1 MYQVIY
7 QAIYLQHYLPV
18 IIYTSNILTEKEGKS
33 MQKPFPIGRQLRML
47 NNKFRE
53 LGDRNLQKYNLTAA
67 QLDVMIYLKCSGEEE
82 IHQRQIEN
90 WFQLKNPTVTGL
102 LNRLEEKGFII
113 RRTNPADRRYRVIEL
128 TEKGEQILG
137 QMWEQAWNLENRI
150 YDCLSKEEQEQLMVL
165 LDRILNSLS
174 EV

>member
-1 MYQVIY
+1 
-7 QAIYLQHYLPV
+7 
-18 IIYTSNILTEKEGKS
+18 EGKS

-128 TEKGEQILG
+128 
-137 QMWEQAWNLENRI
+137 
-150 YDCLSKEEQEQLMVL
+150 
-165 LDRILNSLS
+165 
-174 EV
+174 

>member
-1 MYQVIY
+1 
-7 QAIYLQHYLPV
+7 
-18 IIYTSNILTEKEGKS
+18 

-102 LNRLEEKGFII
+102 LNRLERKGLSF
-113 RRTNPADRRYRVIEL
+113 A
-128 TEKGEQILG
+128 GQILPTEG
-137 QMWEQAWNLENRI
+137 TG
-150 YDCLSKEEQEQLMVL
+150 
-165 LDRILNSLS
+165 
-174 EV
+174 

>member
-1 MYQVIY
+1 M
-7 QAIYLQHYLPV
+7 QAPR
-18 IIYTSNILTEKEGKS
+18 
-33 MQKPFPIGRQLRML
+33 PIGKQLRML

-53 LGDRNLQKYNLTAA
+53 VADRNLQKYNLTAA
-67 QLDVMIYLKCSGEEE
+67 QLEILVYLKCSGEEE

-102 LNRLEEKGFII
+102 LNRLEEKGFIV
-113 RRTNPADRRYRVIEL
+113 RRMNPADKRYRVIEL

-137 QMWEQAWNLENRI
+137 EMWEEAQGMENKI
-150 YDCLSKEEQEQLMVL
+150 YSGLSEEELHTLSRL

-174 EV
+174 EA

>member
-1 MYQVIY
+1 
-7 QAIYLQHYLPV
+7 
-18 IIYTSNILTEKEGKS
+18 
-33 MQKPFPIGRQLRML
+33 
-47 NNKFRE
+47 
-53 LGDRNLQKYNLTAA
+53 
-67 QLDVMIYLKCSGEEE
+67 MIYLKCSGEEE